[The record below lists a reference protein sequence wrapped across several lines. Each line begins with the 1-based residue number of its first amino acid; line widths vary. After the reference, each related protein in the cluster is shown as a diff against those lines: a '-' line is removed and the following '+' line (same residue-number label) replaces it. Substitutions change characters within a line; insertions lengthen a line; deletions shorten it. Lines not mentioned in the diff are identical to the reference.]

1 MISLFIFD
9 IKTVVHNKIHIIV
22 IHIGYIYIYIYIYI
36 HLYTVKYLLHVHF
49 IRGHNFNP

>member
-22 IHIGYIYIYIYIYI
+22 IHIGYIYNIYI
-36 HLYTVKYLLHVHF
+36 HLYTFKYLLHVHF

>member
-22 IHIGYIYIYIYIYI
+22 IHIGYIYIYIY
-36 HLYTVKYLLHVHF
+36 TFKYLLHVHF

>member
-22 IHIGYIYIYIYIYI
+22 IHIGYIYIYIYI
-36 HLYTVKYLLHVHF
+36 HLYTFKYLLHVHF